1 MTKTI
6 PKKKKHKKGKWLS
19 EEAIQI
25 AKERREVKEREK
37 RKDILRDQRSE
48 FQRTAKTDKKAFLY
62 FFTLFI
68 EEGLLIC
75 LSCSLEL

>member
-19 EEAIQI
+19 EEAIQM

-48 FQRTAKTDKKAFLY
+48 FQRTAKTDKKAFLNEQCEE
-62 FFTLFI
+62 I
-68 EEGLLIC
+68 EENNRMDKD
-75 LSCSLEL
+75 

>member
-6 PKKKKHKKGKWLS
+6 PKKKKQKKGKWLS

-48 FQRTAKTDKKAFLY
+48 FQRIAKRDKKAFLNEQCEE
-62 FFTLFI
+62 I
-68 EEGLLIC
+68 EENNRMDKD
-75 LSCSLEL
+75 

>member
-48 FQRTAKTDKKAFLY
+48 FQRIAKRDKKAFLNEQCEE
-62 FFTLFI
+62 I
-68 EEGLLIC
+68 EENNRMDKD
-75 LSCSLEL
+75 